1 MPAYDAPSFGSMC
14 DHPVHPTGTRTPT
27 ACASEQPAWF
37 KWVRAAAT
45 TCKLQQTIFVLGL
58 MQFLAFAG
66 HDFSAVNE
74 DLVIVAE
81 YTTGGKTTYA
91 TQTITFTTNI

>member
-1 MPAYDAPSFGSMC
+1 
-14 DHPVHPTGTRTPT
+14 
-27 ACASEQPAWF
+27 
-37 KWVRAAAT
+37 
-45 TCKLQQTIFVLGL
+45 